1 MIIAIVGEKGGT
13 GKTTTA
19 TNLVQMRAAQD
30 HDVLL
35 LDTDSQGSAS
45 GWSAIRDLDDSVES
59 ISCLE
64 KTGNSLAKEV
74 KNLEKRYEDIIIDAG
89 GRDSVE
95 MRGALAVANKAFI
108 PIQATQFDIM
118 TIVKMN
124 ELVETA
130 QAFNPDLEAYL
141 FINRASTNVRVS
153 DHQKAR
159 KLIAN
164 AELSALKLADA
175 TISDRQA
182 FKQAAE
188 QGKSVYELDNK
199 SKASEEMMK
208 LYKEVF

>member
-19 TNLVQMRAAQD
+19 TNIAQIRASEG

-45 GWSAIRDLDDSVES
+45 GWSAIRDMHETLSD
-59 ISCLE
+59 INCLE
-64 KTGNSLAKEV
+64 KTGNAVAKEV
-74 KNLEKRYEDIIIDAG
+74 KNLAERYEDIVIDAG

-95 MRGALAVANKAFI
+95 MRGAMAVANKIFI

-118 TIVKMN
+118 TVVKMN

-130 QAFNPDLEAYL
+130 QAFNPELEAFL

-153 DHQKAR
+153 DHSKAR
-159 KLIAN
+159 KLITSAG
-164 AELSALKLADA
+164 LSALKLANT

-182 FKQAAE
+182 FKQGAE
-188 QGKSVYELDNK
+188 KGMGVCEIDSQ
-199 SKASEEMMK
+199 SKASNEIMK
-208 LYKEVF
+208 LYKEMF